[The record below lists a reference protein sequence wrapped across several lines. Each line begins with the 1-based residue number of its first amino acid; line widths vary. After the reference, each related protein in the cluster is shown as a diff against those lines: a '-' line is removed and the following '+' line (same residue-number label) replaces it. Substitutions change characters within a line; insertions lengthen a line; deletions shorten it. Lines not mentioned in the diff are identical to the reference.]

1 MDIHIF
7 VAHLPKKKEFSK
19 RNKSYCKLC
28 VQVYLVSWV
37 RGLRVETPHPS
48 IGVTRSVTIAFSIRS
63 FYILNSINVCQTSSL
78 CSSCPVQF
86 KIINAPQIDT
96 ITFFV
101 PRIHRTMSYKCLLH
115 ECRYCCF
122 FLYCCS
128 LYCPHHCCC
137 TNIDGWSCLVFA
149 GFLVTVLY
157 GSLVI
162 SAYMDTS
169 VPTSLVDRLWRLLLL
184 LLTTNTIIWNK
195 EVLWSL
201 FEKQSTCMF
210 VSVWPFCICFCTK
223 ATDQTIKCNNLHN
236 KTNKKNIKCKFLQ
249 TQVNI
254 LPHEFMALFTTIG
267 AWMNVYTK
275 SQKSAHFSSEKS

>member
-1 MDIHIF
+1 M
-7 VAHLPKKKEFSK
+7 
-19 RNKSYCKLC
+19 C
-28 VQVYLVSWV
+28 VQAYLVSWV

-48 IGVTRSVTIAFSIRS
+48 IGVTRSVTTAFSIRS

-96 ITFFV
+96 ITFLSPVFTGQCPTNV
-101 PRIHRTMSYKCLLH
+101 
-115 ECRYCCF
+115 YCMNVVIVV

-195 EVLWSL
+195 EVLWPF
-201 FEKQSTCMF
+201 FEKQ
-210 VSVWPFCICFCTK
+210 TK
-223 ATDQTIKCNNLHN
+223 PIR
-236 KTNKKNIKCKFLQ
+236 
-249 TQVNI
+249 
-254 LPHEFMALFTTIG
+254 P
-267 AWMNVYTK
+267 
-275 SQKSAHFSSEKS
+275 